1 MSQLIPNSS
10 EALLEGLNPQ
20 QRKAVEHRGRG
31 LLIVAGA
38 GSGKTRVLTHRIA
51 HFLANRELWPSQVLA
66 ITFTNKAA
74 SEMRERVE
82 ALVGESAEGMWIK
95 TFHSTCL
102 QILRREAD
110 HLSQD
115 SNFTVYDSSDTRA
128 LIKRLMREAGVED
141 TDLKPQQIAA
151 AISNAKNELKDAEDF
166 SSTADKS
173 NPRNRVIAEIY
184 HAYTEELTRNNAF
197 DFDDLIAQTVG
208 LLRAFPEI
216 RQKYQKRFRHILV
229 DEYQDTN
236 HAQYA
241 LIRELTRALPEGYE
255 NFHSQ
260 TGELLPPVGLTVVG
274 DSDQSIYAFRGADI
288 RNITEFERDFPGAET
303 ILLEQNYRSTQNILS
318 AANAV
323 ISQNFDR
330 PAKNLWT
337 DAGSGELLTLF
348 TGYDERNEAAFV
360 VDRINELHQQGVNL
374 NEIAILYR
382 TNALTPPVENELK
395 SQRIPYQVIGGL
407 KFYER
412 KEIKD
417 ALAYLVAISNPR
429 DDEAVRRILNTP
441 ARGIGAKTELKIA
454 QLARNKD
461 ISFQQALLNISELG
475 LGPKLTAAIESFTE
489 LLSSLRDQLDIEQP
503 AKILEQ
509 VLTGSGY
516 KTQLENSRDPQ
527 DEARVEN
534 LDALIG
540 QVYDYQA
547 QNPEGSLSDYLADV
561 TLATATDDLDEESGS
576 VSLMTLHTA
585 KGLEYPVVFLIGLEQ
600 GTLPHV
606 RAFDEPGGL
615 AEERRLMYVGMTR
628 AKQKLVLSCALT
640 RTLFGSQQSMM
651 ASSFLGDIPE
661 GLIDTVGE
669 RRSAAS
675 APKPISKW
683 QGAITTPAQIR
694 DNDDLQLVAGDRINH
709 DSFGEGEVIQVNGN
723 PPRQTAEIR
732 FDSGQIKKL
741 MVKVAPIQVL
751 K

>member
-1 MSQLIPNSS
+1 
-10 EALLEGLNPQ
+10 
-20 QRKAVEHRGRG
+20 
-31 LLIVAGA
+31 
-38 GSGKTRVLTHRIA
+38 
-51 HFLANRELWPSQVLA
+51 
-66 ITFTNKAA
+66 
-74 SEMRERVE
+74 
-82 ALVGESAEGMWIK
+82 
-95 TFHSTCL
+95 
-102 QILRREAD
+102 
-110 HLSQD
+110 
-115 SNFTVYDSSDTRA
+115 
-128 LIKRLMREAGVED
+128 
-141 TDLKPQQIAA
+141 
-151 AISNAKNELKDAEDF
+151 
-166 SSTADKS
+166 
-173 NPRNRVIAEIY
+173 
-184 HAYTEELTRNNAF
+184 
-197 DFDDLIAQTVG
+197 
-208 LLRAFPEI
+208 
-216 RQKYQKRFRHILV
+216 
-229 DEYQDTN
+229 
-236 HAQYA
+236 
-241 LIRELTRALPEGYE
+241 
-255 NFHSQ
+255 
-260 TGELLPPVGLTVVG
+260 
-274 DSDQSIYAFRGADI
+274 
-288 RNITEFERDFPGAET
+288 
-303 ILLEQNYRSTQNILS
+303 
-318 AANAV
+318 
-323 ISQNFDR
+323 
-330 PAKNLWT
+330 
-337 DAGSGELLTLF
+337 
-348 TGYDERNEAAFV
+348 
-360 VDRINELHQQGVNL
+360 
-374 NEIAILYR
+374 
-382 TNALTPPVENELK
+382 PPVENELK

-661 GLIDTVGE
+661 ELIDTVGE